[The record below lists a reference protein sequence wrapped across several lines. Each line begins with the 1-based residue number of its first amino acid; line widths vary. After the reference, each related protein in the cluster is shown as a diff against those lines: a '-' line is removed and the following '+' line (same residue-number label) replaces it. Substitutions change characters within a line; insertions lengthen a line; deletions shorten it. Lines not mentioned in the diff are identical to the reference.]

1 MTGTLTGVGVGPG
14 DPELITLKALRVLA
28 RVPVIAYPA
37 TQTGES
43 LARRIAA
50 PHIAPGRTEIAFAI
64 DVTRPHADNEQR
76 YEAAAERIAAE
87 LARGRD
93 VAALCEGD
101 PLVYGSFA
109 YLAERLGDRFPVS
122 VVPGIT
128 SLTAAGA
135 AAGRALVSGLES
147 LIVLPASLPEDALM
161 HALDGA
167 PAVALLKL
175 GRHFAKA
182 KRVLKAAGLLDRAVL
197 AARVGFPDQRIVAAA
212 EVGNDEAVPYFAI
225 LIARRDSAR

>member
-28 RVPVIAYPA
+28 RAPVIAYPA
-37 TQTGES
+37 TEKGDS

-50 PHIAPGRTEIAFAI
+50 PHIPAGRIEIALPFDIA
-64 DVTRPHADNEQR
+64 RSHADNEAHYDR
-76 YEAAAERIAAE
+76 AAERIAAE
-87 LARGRD
+87 LSQGRD

-109 YLAERLGDRFPVS
+109 YLAERLATRFPVA

-128 SLTAAGA
+128 SVTAAGA
-135 AAGRALVSGLES
+135 AAVRALVSGLES
-147 LIVLPASLPEDALM
+147 LTVLPASLPEEALVR
-161 HALDGA
+161 AIDGA

-182 KRVLKAAGLLDRAVL
+182 KRALKTAGLLEHATLGV
-197 AARVGFPDQRIVAAA
+197 RVGLSDQRIVKAS
-212 EVGNDEAVPYFAI
+212 EVGDDEVIPYFAI
-225 LIARRDSAR
+225 LIARRANGR

>member
-14 DPELITLKALRVLA
+14 DPELITLKALRVLERA
-28 RVPVIAYPA
+28 PVIAYPA
-37 TQTGES
+37 TERGES

-50 PHIAPGRTEIAFAI
+50 PHIPAGRFEIALPFDIA
-64 DVTRPHADNEQR
+64 RSHAENEAHYDR
-76 YEAAAERIAAE
+76 AAERIAAE
-87 LARGRD
+87 LSQGRD

-109 YLAERLGDRFPVS
+109 YLAERLATRFPVA

-128 SLTAAGA
+128 SVTAAGA

-147 LIVLPASLPEDALM
+147 LTVLPASLPEDALVR
-161 HALDGA
+161 AIDGA

-182 KRVLKAAGLLDRAVL
+182 KRALKAAGLLEHATLAV
-197 AARVGFPDQRIVAAA
+197 RVGLPDQRIVKAS
-212 EVGNDEAVPYFAI
+212 EVGDDQAIPYFAI
-225 LIARRDSAR
+225 LIARRANGR